1 MTLLARTAAR
11 ILRLLAALAA
21 IVALAALLIG
31 VPWGLIT
38 FIGWPLPDHIPT
50 GDEIEATLLNPLSVT
65 LLLNILACIAWPTW
79 LVFAFDVARCV
90 PDAVRGVRPP
100 AIGPM
105 HAVAGVLVAAAVLG
119 LLHPRVPAATGDPLH
134 PVRPVSIAVSTQL
147 DAGPTERLGGPAP
160 TTQQSTASEQGT
172 VVVQPPQGGIYESLY
187 RIAQRELGDGNRWP
201 ELFHLNEGR
210 LQPDGR
216 ALTDPHLIRPGW
228 VLQLPGDAI
237 PRPTAPPPAPATP
250 QPPARAEPPA
260 PVPAPHHQAPEAAP
274 ERHQPSAPVTTT
286 SGTAISLWS
295 GGLVAAALASA
306 VTLAMVT
313 RRRRRMRTYTPGSG
327 DRTPPPAPAPAV
339 HALRLAY
346 DEARL
351 DEADRGGDDGADP
364 VTIDDAPQ
372 APSTFDAEE
381 AGSTTVEIGV
391 RDERARALDLAAVHG
406 LGLTGA
412 GAQATA
418 RSLLV
423 HLLATT
429 RATVVIPADDAQA
442 LMGADLPDSPRLR
455 ITDDLDTAVTEL
467 AARAAPVDTA
477 SEDTSLH
484 TVLVARADRPH
495 AELQSVLD
503 TGSATGTAGILLG
516 HWPAGATVRVRADG
530 IVAAASPT
538 IQDLRDSRLFSLGA
552 TDTRDLLTLL
562 ADTEPGSHMAAEDTP
577 AEPDHDDPELIEEPV
592 PAADAPPGA
601 NADPVDEHGGNGQGS
616 QPGTE
621 PENGL
626 DDETAAPKHDIPYN
640 AEDPAE
646 QGTNAA
652 VSPPRSLVT
661 ATDEPPDIADSSEVP
676 ELIGVAKQSDEPP
689 ECPLTLSIFGSVTMT
704 WHSPSGEDHDLTSM
718 LAPKHKALL
727 VFLALHPTGTTREAV
742 REALWPEARGRRPF
756 NAFYASLS
764 QIRKVLSQATNGQ
777 VVDLIDQHD
786 EQVALTPDLVE
797 VDYWR
802 LHQAEHERHIA
813 ATDEQRMLAWSRIAA
828 TYRGEVADGMSALWL
843 DGPREAAHRA
853 VVDALAGMAAHY
865 RGHDPQ
871 RQLQLLEHARLLNP
885 ENEDI
890 YRDIMRVQAQLG
902 LTDAI
907 SRTVQLLTTT
917 LAEIGVRPDP
927 NTLTLARALQARQH
941 RVAS

>member
-1 MTLLARTAAR
+1 MTLLARAAAR

-79 LVFAFDVARCV
+79 LVFAVDVARCV
-90 PDAVRGVRPP
+90 PDALRGVRRP
-100 AIGPM
+100 AVGPV

-119 LLHPRVPAATGDPLH
+119 LLHPRAPAATADPLH
-134 PVRPVSIAVSTQL
+134 PMRPVPIAVSTQL
-147 DAGPTERLGGPAP
+147 DAAPTERLGGPAP
-160 TTQQSTASEQGT
+160 TTQQPTAFPPGA
-172 VVVQPPQGGIYESLY
+172 VVVQPPQGGIHESLY

-201 ELFHLNEGR
+201 ELFQLNEGR

-216 ALTDPHLIRPGW
+216 ALTDPHLILPGW
-228 VLQLPGDAI
+228 MLQLPGDAVS
-237 PRPTAPPPAPATP
+237 RPTAPPPAPATP
-250 QPPARAEPPA
+250 QPPAGAEPPA
-260 PVPAPHHQAPEAAP
+260 PVPAPHHQAPDTAP

-286 SGTAISLWS
+286 SGTGISLWS

-306 VTLAMVT
+306 VTLAMVI

-346 DEARL
+346 DEAHL
-351 DEADRGGDDGADP
+351 KESDWGEDDGADP
-364 VTIDDAPQ
+364 VTIDDDPQ
-372 APSTFDAEE
+372 APSLSDAKGE
-381 AGSTTVEIGV
+381 AGSTAVEIGV

-412 GAQATA
+412 GAEATA

-429 RATVVIPADDAQA
+429 DATAVIPADDAEA
-442 LMGADLPDSPRLR
+442 LLGADLPDSPRLR
-455 ITDDLDTAVTEL
+455 ITADLDSAVTEL
-467 AARAAPVDTA
+467 AAQVDSA

-484 TVLVARADRPH
+484 VVLVARADRPH
-495 AELQSVLD
+495 AQLQSVLD
-503 TGSATGTAGILLG
+503 AGSATGMAGILLG

-530 IVAAASPT
+530 IVAAASPS
-538 IQDLRDSRLFSLGA
+538 IQDLGGSRLFNLDA
-552 TDTRDLLTLL
+552 TDTRDLLSLFTEAEPGTPTAPPDIPDEPDHDEPELIEEPEPAADAEL
-562 ADTEPGSHMAAEDTP
+562 AADASPVEEHGDQGWDSRPDTEPEHDLEGGP
-577 AEPDHDDPELIEEPV
+577 AEPDHDEPHDAELPVQPIDHGEMSPPRPLVTAADESASEQPV
-592 PAADAPPGA
+592 PANPSELV
-601 NADPVDEHGGNGQGS
+601 NIVS
-616 QPGTE
+616 QSG
-621 PENGL
+621 
-626 DDETAAPKHDIPYN
+626 
-640 AEDPAE
+640 
-646 QGTNAA
+646 
-652 VSPPRSLVT
+652 
-661 ATDEPPDIADSSEVP
+661 
-676 ELIGVAKQSDEPP
+676 EPP
-689 ECPLTLSIFGSVTMT
+689 ERPLTLSIFGPVTLT
-704 WHSPSGEDHDLTSM
+704 WHSPGGEDHDLTSA

-764 QIRKVLSQATNGQ
+764 QIRKALSQATDEQ
-777 VVDLIDQHD
+777 AVDLVDQHD
-786 EQVALTPDLVE
+786 EQVGLAPDLVE
-797 VDYWR
+797 VDYWD

-813 ATDEQRMLAWSRIAA
+813 ATDEQRMHAWSRIAA

-917 LAEIGVRPDP
+917 LADIGERPDP
-927 NTLTLARALQARQH
+927 NTLTLARALQARRH